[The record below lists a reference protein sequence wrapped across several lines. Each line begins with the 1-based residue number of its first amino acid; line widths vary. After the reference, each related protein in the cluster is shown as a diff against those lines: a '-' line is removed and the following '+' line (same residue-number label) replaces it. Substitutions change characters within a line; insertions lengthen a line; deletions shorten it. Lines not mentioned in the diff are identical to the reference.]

1 MNIKLKKNYCY
12 KYFNIICRIQ
22 EVLLKELKG
31 NITAKHHNAIFGLI
45 IIPLS
50 TTRIALLHMNI
61 LYITGV
67 LESVSREEKEEINT
81 FLKSMKLMLTLCC
94 STPDTV

>member
-1 MNIKLKKNYCY
+1 
-12 KYFNIICRIQ
+12 
-22 EVLLKELKG
+22 
-31 NITAKHHNAIFGLI
+31 
-45 IIPLS
+45 
-50 TTRIALLHMNI
+50 MNI
-61 LYITGV
+61 LYIAGV